1 MKFSAIV
8 FTMMLLITT
17 GFAYTENPV
26 LVEMPMTE
34 NWSALPDTRDIN
46 VIWFSDD
53 TAILAVTSEGLALLD
68 NHSIKFDTLG
78 EMLPDR
84 HYYIVGAREN
94 AIRETWSGV
103 QLVTGHYLVNV
114 STDTVMPYRRDM
126 YYQRLWPSRRTI
138 SALIPPVYERYGS
151 REYNPIIQGF
161 VDQVSETTIYDLLV
175 QMVSYNTRYSYAPE
189 LLDAVD
195 WAVDEFETWGY
206 DVELRPHTS
215 QMAPNIIAT
224 KTGMVNPD
232 RIWVVG
238 GHFDST
244 SGQPN
249 TLAPGAND
257 NGTGS
262 ALTMHTAEILKDM
275 VFADTVVYALWTGEE
290 QGLYGS
296 AHWAAWAA
304 SEGLDIQ
311 GYYNFDMIGWE
322 DPAPEDLDVLVNNA
336 SFDFGQDFVDV
347 ADMYTD
353 LLHDLQVANVSASD
367 HYSFWQNGYVAFCG
381 IEDYWPG
388 YPYYHTVND
397 TVDKVATN
405 FTAEVTK
412 AMVAN
417 VCVAAQLFEAVSIQ
431 QPKVNCNSVMDI
443 FVVDFDASG
452 TLSVDVFS
460 NTEPTPETVVLTETA
475 SNMFEGSI
483 QVTDDPPVPGDNRIS
498 VTHGDI
504 ITAYYS
510 SIDEDAHVEVDCVP
524 PVISDIS
531 VTSVTADSFTVTWQT
546 DELADSI
553 VQWGNVMPPGN
564 ITSNSSITTSH
575 SVRVTDLHDDTQ
587 YFFMVKSNDLAGNTG
602 LDDNNGSYYS
612 VTTLQTL
619 WNQPVSGSN
628 PSRRSNQVFPSSQYS
643 GYTSYLADDF
653 VNAETWLISEI
664 FVPGELYNGGTSLAN
679 TETLHWRIYADN
691 NGLPAGYPGSGSAP
705 FWSLDLEPDSVQ
717 VLLFNGLQ
725 DNLSDTGLALETPVQ
740 LPAGTWWLMFYPT
753 MSFSPYGQFGRI
765 SSDTTNGSVGKYI
778 NPGGSFGHGTNW
790 MNWNNVSEVTHHD
803 ISFRISGS
811 IPGQATPTPAPP
823 TPTPTQDC
831 INHGDVNFD
840 GAITAADA
848 QLAFQIALGLYTPS
862 YEEECGADCNGDS
875 IVTAS
880 DAQQIF
886 LTALGSATCVDPL

>member
-1 MKFSAIV
+1 MKYSMIV
-8 FTMMLLITT
+8 LSVMLLIPA
-17 GFAYTENPV
+17 GFAYTGNPV

-195 WAVDEFETWGY
+195 WAKSELESWGY
-206 DVELRPHTS
+206 DVFLRPHTS
-215 QMAPNIIAT
+215 EMAPNVIAW
-224 KTGMVNPD
+224 KHGLLNPD

-238 GHFDST
+238 GHFDSI

-262 ALTMHTAEILKDM
+262 ALTMHAADILKD
-275 VFADTVVYALWTGEE
+275 VSFADTVIYALWTGEE
-290 QGLYGS
+290 QGLHGS

-304 SEGLDIQ
+304 GEGLDIQ

-347 ADMYTD
+347 TDMYTD
-353 LLHDLQVANVSASD
+353 LLHDLQVANVTASD

-397 TVDKVATN
+397 TVDKVSIP

-417 VCVAAQLFEAVSIQ
+417 VCVAAQLVETVSIR
-431 QPKVNCNSVMDI
+431 QPKVSCNTLMDV

-452 TLSVDVFS
+452 SVVVDVYS
-460 NTEPTPETVVLTETA
+460 DTEPTPETILLNETA
-475 SNMFEGSI
+475 ANMFEGSV
-483 QVTDDPPVPGDNRIS
+483 QVTDAPPVPDDNQIS
-498 VTHGDI
+498 VTHGDTITVYYSNIDEAAHVDVDCIPPVVSNINVTDLTSRSAI
-504 ITAYYS
+504 ITF
-510 SIDEDAHVEVDCVP
+510 E
-524 PVISDIS
+524 
-531 VTSVTADSFTVTWQT
+531 T
-546 DELADSI
+546 DELAT
-553 VQWGNVMPPGN
+553 VLVRYG
-564 ITSNSSITTSH
+564 TTTPDM
-575 SVRVTDLHDDTQ
+575 VAEENRTDTNHAVVL
-587 YFFMVKSNDLAGNTG
+587 SDLDECTMYVFEIEATDMAGNFIV
-602 LDDNNGSYYS
+602 DDAGGVYYHF
-612 VTTLQTL
+612 VTMELNTLMEADMDTDPGWTYENL
-619 WNQPVSGSN
+619 WEWGPASGVSGNPPSGYTGTHIVGYNLTGNYQNSLPETNTTTQPIDCSDASAVYLSFWRWLGVESSTWDHASIKISN
-628 PSRRSNQVFPSSQYS
+628 NSGSTWHTVWQYS
-643 GYTSYLADDF
+643 GGTLQETS
-653 VNAETWLISEI
+653 
-664 FVPGELYNGGTSLAN
+664 
-679 TETLHWRIYADN
+679 
-691 NGLPAGYPGSGSAP
+691 
-705 FWSLDLEPDSVQ
+705 WSYQE
-717 VLLFNGLQ
+717 
-725 DNLSDTGLALETPVQ
+725 
-740 LPAGTWWLMFYPT
+740 Y
-753 MSFSPYGQFGRI
+753 
-765 SSDTTNGSVGKYI
+765 
-778 NPGGSFGHGTNW
+778 
-790 MNWNNVSEVTHHD
+790 D
-803 ISFRISGS
+803 ISDWAAGQSDVRLRWVMGPTDS
-811 IPGQATPTPAPP
+811 IIAYCGWNIDDVLVFEEKPCDIPTPTPSTP
-823 TPTPTQDC
+823 TPTPTPDC
-831 INHGDVNFD
+831 INHGDINFD
-840 GAITAADA
+840 GVISAADA
-848 QLAFQIALGLYTPS
+848 QLAFLIAIGAYAPS
-862 YEEECGADCNGDS
+862 YEEECAADCNGDG
-875 IVTAS
+875 IVTAA
-880 DAQQIF
+880 DAQLIF
-886 LTALGSATCVDPL
+886 LTAIGSATCVDPL

>member
-215 QMAPNIIAT
+215 GMAPNVIAW
-224 KTGMVNPD
+224 KHGLLNPD

-262 ALTMHTAEILKDM
+262 ALTMHTAELLKDEY
-275 VFADTVVYALWTGEE
+275 FSDTVIYALWTGEE
-290 QGLYGS
+290 QGLHGS

-367 HYSFWQNGYVAFCG
+367 HASFWQNGYVAFCG

-397 TVDKVATN
+397 TVDKIALH

-417 VCVAAQLFEAVSIQ
+417 VCVAAQLVETISFRQAYISCSAVL
-431 QPKVNCNSVMDI
+431 DI
-443 FVVDFDASG
+443 VVVDFDASG
-452 TLSVDVFS
+452 TVAVSVSSD
-460 NTEPTPETVVLTETA
+460 TETTPETVVLTETNN
-475 SNMFEGSI
+475 SIFEGSI
-483 QVTDDPPVPGDNRIS
+483 TVTDEPPTHGDDKIS
-498 VTHGDI
+498 VTHEDI
-504 ITAYYS
+504 IRAAYALNNS
-510 SIDEDAHVEVDCVP
+510 LAHVNVDCIP
-524 PVISDIS
+524 PVISDIEVS
-531 VTSVTADSFTVTWQT
+531 NLSAESFTVNWHS
-546 DELADSI
+546 DEPGDSVI
-553 VQWGNVMPPGN
+553 IWGESTPPEN
-564 ITSNSSITTSH
+564 TIEIPKYVTSH
-575 SVRVTDLHDDTQ
+575 QVNLTCL
-587 YFFMVKSNDLAGNTG
+587 NDN
-602 LDDNNGSYYS
+602 
-612 VTTLQTL
+612 
-619 WNQPVSGSN
+619 
-628 PSRRSNQVFPSSQYS
+628 
-643 GYTSYLADDF
+643 
-653 VNAETWLISEI
+653 
-664 FVPGELYNGGTSLAN
+664 
-679 TETLHWRIYADN
+679 
-691 NGLPAGYPGSGSAP
+691 
-705 FWSLDLEPDSVQ
+705 
-717 VLLFNGLQ
+717 
-725 DNLSDTGLALETPVQ
+725 SD
-740 LPAGTWWLMFYPT
+740 
-753 MSFSPYGQFGRI
+753 I
-765 SSDTTNGSVGKYI
+765 
-778 NPGGSFGHGTNW
+778 
-790 MNWNNVSEVTHHD
+790 
-803 ISFRISGS
+803 
-811 IPGQATPTPAPP
+811 
-823 TPTPTQDC
+823 
-831 INHGDVNFD
+831 
-840 GAITAADA
+840 
-848 QLAFQIALGLYTPS
+848 
-862 YEEECGADCNGDS
+862 
-875 IVTAS
+875 
-880 DAQQIF
+880 
-886 LTALGSATCVDPL
+886 